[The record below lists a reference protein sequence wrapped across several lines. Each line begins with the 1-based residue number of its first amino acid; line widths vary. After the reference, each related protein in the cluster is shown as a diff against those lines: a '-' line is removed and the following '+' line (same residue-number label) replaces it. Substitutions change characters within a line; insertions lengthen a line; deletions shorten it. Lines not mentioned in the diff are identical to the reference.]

1 MKRILRFVILLLVL
15 VACAV
20 GGWLWYTRPKPSSDA
35 HYDIAAARVS
45 SLRSMSSLCTLT
57 LREELMMRDSVRGQW
72 IVARVKVEG
81 RILFDLDSMKY
92 DRQGD
97 TLTIRLPFE
106 TMEIRENAGPDAYE
120 VLDSWDAE
128 SMLMPRTLTTAEEN
142 VIKQR
147 WARQVRGRLYKRG
160 LHERARRNAVET
172 VERLVSTWPEVAD
185 GTLKVRVK
193 GRWEAE

>member
-20 GGWLWYTRPKPSSDA
+20 GGWLWYTRPKPSPDA
-35 HYDIAAARVS
+35 HYDIAASRVS

>member
-20 GGWLWYTRPKPSSDA
+20 GGWLWYTRPKPSPDA
-35 HYDIAAARVS
+35 HYDIAVARVS

>member
-1 MKRILRFVILLLVL
+1 
-15 VACAV
+15 
-20 GGWLWYTRPKPSSDA
+20 
-35 HYDIAAARVS
+35 
-45 SLRSMSSLCTLT
+45 
-57 LREELMMRDSVRGQW
+57 MRDSVRGQW

>member
-20 GGWLWYTRPKPSSDA
+20 GGWLWYTRPKPSPDA